1 MRIDLVAR
9 AQRSRVLEIVAPV
22 AAMAV
27 AIVIGGVVV
36 ALMGRSPAD
45 RLQTSISSNR

>member
-9 AQRSRVLEIVAPV
+9 AQRSRMLEVVAPV

-27 AIVIGGVVV
+27 AI
-36 ALMGRSPAD
+36 AD
-45 RLQTSISSNR
+45 RRSASSR